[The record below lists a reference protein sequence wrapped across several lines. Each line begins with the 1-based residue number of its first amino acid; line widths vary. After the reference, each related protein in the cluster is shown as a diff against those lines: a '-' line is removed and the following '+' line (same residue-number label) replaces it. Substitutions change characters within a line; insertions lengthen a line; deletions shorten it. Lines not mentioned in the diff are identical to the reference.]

1 MKPVSLANI
10 SYEQGLK
17 LLLLRKQALDQ
28 GSVQRMPPAALAN
41 TFVMNSTGTQ
51 VVKQAAGFLDTLK
64 AMPGQAASLAKG
76 TYNAGMDRVT
86 TDPGLRSTLG
96 YGLAGAGLGALGAG
110 GLAASRKEKDWKR
123 RLLQGAT
130 AGGLLGGGLGLA
142 LNPGS
147 VTKGVE
153 DKVTD
158 LAEKSMQ
165 SGPKTEAELKSDRV
179 KALQST
185 SEADPRLGAALH
197 GGGTALAGAGA
208 YGAAGRIPGMRP
220 IDRRF
225 IAEQLIDSYLADP
238 KKVNA
243 GRLESLIDVSKLK
256 SPIPSSA
263 TSAQQLAA
271 DSLFGVKPTATTP
284 IAPASPSEAIR
295 QSVIAKLEHALPRK
309 LDVTEPGLSAYFNDA
324 DQRKL
329 VSQGAKNPGLFS
341 RASSRSLMSSPFSR
355 LGVAAPITAAG
366 AIWSLLQYR
375 KDLAAQQ
382 QATQQLRDLTPAAT
396 KP

>member
-1 MKPVSLANI
+1 M
-10 SYEQGLK
+10 
-17 LLLLRKQALDQ
+17 LLLRKQALDQ

-165 SGPKTEAELKSDRV
+165 AGPKTEAELKSDRV

-185 SEADPRLGAALH
+185 ANSSPGLGALVPAGIGAGSSPALGYLLGKVPGLH
-197 GGGTALAGAGA
+197 GLDRRALAHWMMQNPNAVNWNHFVHPKLTGGSTQQFQLAN
-208 YGAAGRIPGMRP
+208 YAANLQPLNAQQQREMTNILAANLPRTLQPTAASLSGYIQSVDPAK
-220 IDRRF
+220 
-225 IAEQLIDSYLADP
+225 AEQAATVASNKNIFSNVPKQPGHKFSPVIRGNLA
-238 KKVNA
+238 
-243 GRLESLIDVSKLK
+243 R
-256 SPIPSSA
+256 
-263 TSAQQLAA
+263 
-271 DSLFGVKPTATTP
+271 FGVSG
-284 IAPASPSEAIR
+284 IPAAI
-295 QSVIAKLEHALPRK
+295 
-309 LDVTEPGLSAYFNDA
+309 
-324 DQRKL
+324 
-329 VSQGAKNPGLFS
+329 
-341 RASSRSLMSSPFSR
+341 
-355 LGVAAPITAAG
+355 G